1 MTPRRAFRLSGWF
14 EGRGQHAVITQRL
27 LQLREIVAPVVPAA
41 KGRHATG
48 VRFASLRES
57 DFLLNSG
64 THVTS
69 VAHDLI
75 MESVRK
81 HVKRELSRTQFEDG
95 VVLIPERPKGLRAVG
110 FGHVVEVASDRS
122 KSEIVA
128 DPLDFS

>member
-1 MTPRRAFRLSGWF
+1 MTPRGAFLLSGWI

-27 LQLREIVAPVVPAA
+27 LQLREIVAPVVLAA

-48 VRFASLRES
+48 VHLASLRES

-75 MESVRK
+75 MGSVRK

-95 VVLIPERPKGLRAVG
+95 VVRIPERRKGL
-110 FGHVVEVASDRS
+110 
-122 KSEIVA
+122 
-128 DPLDFS
+128 